1 MQANQSVE
9 QPIIDIAEL
18 ARASAYPARVEA
30 EFAKW
35 RDDPDKYIE
44 QNYNKL
50 AAYDFPVYAAANI
63 KITNKNGRSV
73 GFALNRIQKKLWE
86 WFLQDLAAGVPVR
99 WFVIKSRQVGVS
111 TWTLSLFYW
120 LTSLRPN
127 RNALIVT
134 QDEASVTNFNSRFRS
149 IHAECNPLLRSQTIL
164 DRRDAVHFGNKTTS
178 RQAGAGVGLDSR
190 AIFATAARGELG
202 RSYNFHYVFLSE
214 FCIWPELGIDVN
226 SQMVALNQC
235 VADLPG
241 TIIILES
248 TAKGENEATKM
259 WHDKDNGYRKIFIP
273 WVAHD
278 EYRRPPKRPLGDLCD
293 SDEASGYDTRYGN
306 EKAEARLIRD
316 ALPVWYA
323 DEIAIGGEEWIEEE
337 VQARLNWR
345 RYCIDKKCNGDVQ
358 AFRRE
363 YPTIPSHAFSGK
375 AKNCFDHH
383 SLELMRKHVE
393 EEGIRPERFN
403 YVHDPESTDPNDK
416 FTPNTYGSLHVY
428 KQPEMGRVY
437 VLAGDP
443 GMGIPNSGDPSAL
456 VVLDVTDVLEEVASY
471 NEIVTP
477 DKFAEM
483 AYYLGKIY
491 NTALL
496 GIEDNERGGFAA
508 NLILAKTLC
517 YERLLYRFDAYDK
530 KAASKPGFHTT
541 DTNKSVNVAKLQQL
555 IRDHEI
561 LFRTPALNDQLQHF
575 IQLPDGTMGGS
586 PGWNDDLVSAALIAV
601 HLSAKVHI
609 YPQRQEP
616 PPGSIGWQMKKG
628 TLRRGGRRYA

>member
-1 MQANQSVE
+1 MIAETVE
-9 QPIIDIAEL
+9 KPIIDPAEL
-18 ARASAYPARVEA
+18 SRASAYPPRVEA
-30 EFAKW
+30 EVAKW
-35 RDDPDKYIE
+35 KADPDKYIE
-44 QNYNKL
+44 ENYSKIVGF
-50 AAYDFPVYAAANI
+50 DFPTYAAANI

-73 GFALNRIQKKLWE
+73 GFTLNRIQRKLWA
-86 WFLQDLAAGVPVR
+86 WFLEDLTAGAPVR
-99 WFVIKSRQVGVS
+99 WFVVKSRQVGVS

-149 IHAECNPLLRSQTIL
+149 IHAECHQLLKSPTIL

-178 RQAGAGVGLDSR
+178 RQQGAGVGLDSR
-190 AIFATAARGELG
+190 AIFATAGRGELG

-241 TIIILES
+241 TIIIKES

-259 WHDKDNGYRKIFIP
+259 WHDKESGYRKVFIP

-306 EKAEARLIRD
+306 EILEARLIRD
-316 ALPVWYA
+316 ALQIWYA
-323 DEIAIGGEEWIEEE
+323 DEIAAGGEEWIEQE
-337 VQARLNWR
+337 VEARLNWR
-345 RYCIDKKCNGDVQ
+345 RYCIDKKCNGDVN

-363 YPTIPSHAFSGK
+363 YPTIPAHCFSGK

-393 EEGIRPERFN
+393 EEGIRPQRFN
-403 YVHDPESTDPNDK
+403 YVHDPEDDDPNNK
-416 FTPNTYGSLHVY
+416 FTPNVYGALHVY
-428 KQPEMGRVY
+428 KLPEMGRLY

-456 VVLDVTDVLEEVASY
+456 VVLDVTDILEEVASY

-477 DKFAEM
+477 DRFAEM
-483 AYYLGKIY
+483 SYYLGLIY

-508 NLILAKTLC
+508 NLILAKQLN
-517 YERLLYRFDAYDK
+517 YPKLLYRRDAYDK
-530 KAASKPGFHTT
+530 KAAGKPGYHTT
-541 DTNKSVNVAKLQQL
+541 DTSKSVNVAMLQQL
-555 IRDHEI
+555 IRDHQI
-561 LFRTPALNDQLQHF
+561 LFRTPALHDQLQHYVE
-575 IQLPDGTMGGS
+575 LPDGTMGGS
-586 PGWNDDLVSAALIAV
+586 PGWNDDLCSAAQIAV
-601 HLSAKVHI
+601 YLSTKVHQ
-609 YPQRQEP
+609 YTPRVEP
-616 PPGSIGWQMKKG
+616 PVGSIGWQMKHG
-628 TLRRGGRRYA
+628 LFARGGRLHA